1 MAGEEFSL
9 KWNDHSKVFFAG
21 AEKLA
26 EEQEYTDVTLAAGDK
41 LIPAHKMVLSI
52 CSPFF
57 QRLFRQLGSDKS
69 TVIYLKDILP
79 RHLDLLIQYMYK
91 GEIKVEENELVTIL
105 NTAQSLEIRGLTDT
119 VSGPKSKEKE
129 APALKLSPAKDLNFT
144 SPVKDATKTPKRAP
158 TPQNYNNQFMD
169 NAGGEKK
176 RSKMDMV
183 NEAQQILDSQA
194 ANQANVDAAMTEVK
208 QEFGAVTIER
218 GAKSQNNFQKQEV
231 TSDSAVANMGYE
243 GYEDENDTTEYL
255 PQDGMVLQ
263 DDDRVSHHRVSTQPL
278 PSAAVSLLT
287 SPYAQLPFLS
297 FTSPFREILLTA
309 PKS

>member
-1 MAGEEFSL
+1 M
-9 KWNDHSKVFFAG
+9 
-21 AEKLA
+21 
-26 EEQEYTDVTLAAGDK
+26 
-41 LIPAHKMVLSI
+41 
-52 CSPFF
+52 
-57 QRLFRQLGSDKS
+57 
-69 TVIYLKDILP
+69 
-79 RHLDLLIQYMYK
+79 
-91 GEIKVEENELVTIL
+91 TIL

-194 ANQANVDAAMTEVK
+194 ANKANVDAAMTEVK